1 MYIRDYKSGDCG
13 ETTELFYNTVH
24 KINIRDYTPEQI
36 KVWAPE
42 NRDLKKWDES
52 FKDRKAIVA
61 VEENQIA
68 GFCDITDSGYL
79 DHLYVHSD
87 FQGQGIGKALCSEAE
102 KYAAAHGNNEITVYA
117 SITAKPFFE
126 KMGYSVIRENQVIRE
141 NVSLT
146 NYLMMKKL

>member
-1 MYIRDYKSGDCG
+1 MYIRDYKHGDCR
-13 ETTELFYNTVH
+13 ETAELFYNTVH

-36 KVWAPE
+36 GVWAHE
-42 NRDLKKWDES
+42 NRDLQKWDES
-52 FKDRKAIVA
+52 FKGRKAIVA

-79 DHLYVHSD
+79 DRLYVHSD
-87 FQGQGIGKALCSEAE
+87 FQGHGIGKALCSEAE
-102 KYAAAHGNNEITVYA
+102 KYAAAHKNNEITVYA

-126 KMGYSVIRENQVIRE
+126 KMGYIVIRENQVIRE

-146 NYLMMKKL
+146 NYLMTKKL

>member
-1 MYIRDYKSGDCG
+1 MYIRDYRSGDCK
-13 ETTELFYNTVH
+13 ETAELFYNTVH

-52 FKDRKAIVA
+52 FKDSKAIVA

-79 DHLYVHSD
+79 DRLYVHSD
-87 FQGQGIGKALCSEAE
+87 FQGQGIGKVLCSEAE

>member
-1 MYIRDYKSGDCG
+1 MHIRDYKSGDCK
-13 ETTELFYNTVH
+13 ETAKLFYNTVH

-61 VEENQIA
+61 VEENQIS

-79 DHLYVHSD
+79 DRLYVHSD
-87 FQGQGIGKALCSEAE
+87 FQGQGIGKALCREAE
-102 KYAAAHGNNEITVYA
+102 NFAAAHGNNEITVYA